1 MAVQETKPRR
11 RKYELKVRAERE
23 RETRRRIVQATV
35 DLHGEIGPV
44 RTTVTAIAERAGVQR
59 HTFYRHFPDERSLFE
74 ACSGHFRAT
83 HAWPEPES
91 WRAIRDPEERLCTG
105 LAELYADFRATER
118 RWACILADAES
129 DELVREIAQYRFA
142 FLRGARDVL
151 AEGWG
156 VRGRRRASLVA
167 AIGHAVDFRSWES
180 LVRRQGLTDAEAV
193 EAMATFVRA
202 TAKPC

>member
-1 MAVQETKPRR
+1 MAVQESNPRR
-11 RKYELKVRAERE
+11 RKYRLKVRAERE
-23 RETRRRIVQATV
+23 RQTRQRIVQAAV

-44 RTTVTAIAERAGVQR
+44 RTTISAIAERAGVQR

-83 HAWPEPES
+83 HAWPEPET
-91 WRAIRDPEERLCTG
+91 WRTIRDPEKRLRAG
-105 LAELYADFRATER
+105 LAELYADFAATER

-180 LVRRQGLTDAEAV
+180 LVRRQGLTEEEAV
-193 EAMATFVRA
+193 EAMATFVHAIAR
-202 TAKPC
+202 PC